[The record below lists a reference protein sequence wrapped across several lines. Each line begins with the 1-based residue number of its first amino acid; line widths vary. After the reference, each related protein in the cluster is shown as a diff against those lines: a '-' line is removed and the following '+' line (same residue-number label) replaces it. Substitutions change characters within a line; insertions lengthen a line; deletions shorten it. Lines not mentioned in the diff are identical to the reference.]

1 MERNPSGRV
10 AGSGLHPGRV
20 AAEFER
26 TRGLPCRS
34 RWGTDSGS
42 LVRGGECGRGSLPS
56 TGRSQQPAP
65 GRWGRGGDGAES
77 SEISAAPPG
86 TPRVPSGPHAGS
98 QMMTTAS
105 HPRSNKKESVP
116 RALPPLVACLQG
128 PGGLQWPRAQAAASP
143 SPNPARK
150 CEAARSAA
158 HTPPLPASAQNFE
171 PVHVKLSLPFQR
183 GTELWE
189 KLGSDDCGGW
199 ARALFF
205 FSSTFF
211 FSCRQS
217 RVLAPLL
224 SSSPSEPACPPAPF
238 LPHLCTLFVGG

>member
-1 MERNPSGRV
+1 
-10 AGSGLHPGRV
+10 
-20 AAEFER
+20 
-26 TRGLPCRS
+26 
-34 RWGTDSGS
+34 
-42 LVRGGECGRGSLPS
+42 
-56 TGRSQQPAP
+56 
-65 GRWGRGGDGAES
+65 
-77 SEISAAPPG
+77 
-86 TPRVPSGPHAGS
+86 
-98 QMMTTAS
+98 MTTAS

-116 RALPPLVACLQG
+116 RALPPLVACLQA

-143 SPNPARK
+143 SPNPAHK

-183 GTELWE
+183 RTELWE

-211 FSCRQS
+211 FF
-217 RVLAPLL
+217 L
-224 SSSPSEPACPPAPF
+224 SSVQSFGSSPFLLPPRSQLVPPPRFSPTCVRYLLGGNRRGCPVFTRRTARRGNFNTARDENKYLNTDAGIRCPDRHLNFGISRRSGRPEVSVPSSDPVLGPACG
-238 LPHLCTLFVGG
+238 VQV